1 MSRVLFIGRSVLD
14 MTALV
19 EDFPGPDDKI
29 KALENS
35 MAPGGSA
42 LNAAVVF
49 SHLGGHATLAT
60 SLGTEHFT
68 RDCLLEDLDRFGVQ
82 VEDVCDDPA
91 YRIPISIVVSTR
103 SLGMRMIVNDAGD
116 DCSRLKARTDLFGG
130 NFHLIQLDQYERHFV
145 AEHADAI
152 RAFEGDVILDGGGW
166 KSWSPDFLRLSDIPV
181 VSEVFCPD
189 GPAGFAALCD
199 EFGISRWAMTCGESG
214 IVWRDGD
221 SQGELPAVHV
231 RVVDTLGAG
240 DIFHGAFCH
249 EFART
254 GDFVPALESANVVA
268 ARSCESIG
276 TRSWMNA

>member
-1 MSRVLFIGRSVLD
+1 MNRALFIGRSVLD
-14 MTALV
+14 VTTLV
-19 EDFPGPDDKI
+19 EDFPTPNEKI
-29 KALENS
+29 KALENN
-35 MAPGGSA
+35 MVPGGSA
-42 LNAAVVF
+42 LNAAIVF

-60 SLGTEHFT
+60 SLGTGHLTSDF
-68 RDCLLEDLDRFGVQ
+68 LSEDLDLHGVR
-82 VEDVCDDPA
+82 VEDICDDPA
-91 YRIPISIVVSTR
+91 YRIPISMVVSAR
-103 SLGMRMIVNDAGD
+103 SLGTRMIVNDAVD
-116 DCSRLKARTDLFGG
+116 DCSRLKARTDLFDG

-145 AEHADAI
+145 AEHADVI

-166 KSWSPDFLRLSDIPV
+166 KEWSPDFLRLSDIPV
-181 VSEVFCPD
+181 VSEVFRPD

-214 IVWRDGD
+214 TVWRDGD
-221 SQGELPAVHV
+221 SQGKIPAN
-231 RVVDTLGAG
+231 RAMVVDTLGAG

-254 GDFVPALESANVVA
+254 GQFVPALESASVVA